1 MPCCSPSPTRPHP
14 SQCPFIYHKLC
25 PPVGTQ
31 LGIRLVSS
39 LGGDALLCTLLQ
51 GWGVAGSRAGSPPPW
66 PPHPPILAVLTADDV
81 SIGNVE
87 VVRGYQGSALALSQ
101 LPVAAVMGMAAPVGD
116 TMPNRCP

>member
-1 MPCCSPSPTRPHP
+1 MSQGAVLVPH
-14 SQCPFIYHKLC
+14 LR
-25 PPVGTQ
+25 GT
-31 LGIRLVSS
+31 
-39 LGGDALLCTLLQ
+39 
-51 GWGVAGSRAGSPPPW
+51 
-66 PPHPPILAVLTADDV
+66 PPILAVLTADDV